1 MQEFYSAVFEGT
13 INEVA
18 DYIRENFDGSKW
30 NFPTGTEDVESI
42 IDVLSAEPEVVIE
55 IDYNGNIRCKGD
67 KETFANI
74 VED

>member
-1 MQEFYSAVFEGT
+1 MSEFYSTVYEGT

-18 DYIRENFDGSKW
+18 DYIRENFEDCQW
-30 NFPTGTEDVESI
+30 DCPTGIEDVEGI
-42 IDVLSAEPEVVIE
+42 IDVLSAEPGIAIE

-67 KETFANI
+67 VETFANI